1 MRQGRQGMSTN
12 LSINQDRHNNLT
24 ATLCIACNVSR
35 EGQNIRN
42 NNSLLLRSSSAANA
56 LAETNLLAGGLS
68 VEGPEE
74 KKLVFRTRVC
84 G

>member
-1 MRQGRQGMSTN
+1 MSTN

-24 ATLCIACNVSR
+24 TTLRIACNMSR

-42 NNSLLLRSSSAANA
+42 NNSLLLRGRSAANA
-56 LAETNLLAGGLS
+56 LAETNLLTRGLS

-74 KKLVFRTRVC
+74 KNLVFRGRVC
-84 G
+84 R